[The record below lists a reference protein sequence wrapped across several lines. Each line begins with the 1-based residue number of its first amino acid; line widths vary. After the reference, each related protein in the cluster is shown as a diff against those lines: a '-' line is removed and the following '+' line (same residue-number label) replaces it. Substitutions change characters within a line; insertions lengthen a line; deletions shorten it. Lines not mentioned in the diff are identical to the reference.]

1 MRTESRR
8 CNRTVPVVIR
18 RSSLS
23 PQNKGTFVVSLADAV
38 SSLNFHENVQNAERD
53 YGNAISRWARL
64 VSGIE
69 KDRSD
74 TLLRWKLADDI
85 ATFRSHLR
93 ARWGIE
99 PTNLVRAASLDLGF
113 SYSSLKYM
121 LCLREKFTLKEVRS
135 NRITWGRYQE
145 ILDIKDDNLMKEC
158 INLVRRG
165 VITSPGGIR
174 EFKKKAYSLHM

>member
-1 MRTESRR
+1 MRTESTRS
-8 CNRTVPVVIR
+8 NMAIPVVIR

-23 PQNKGTFVVSLADAV
+23 PQNQGSFVVSLADAV
-38 SSLNFHENVQNAERD
+38 SSVNFHENVQNAERE
-53 YGNAISRWARL
+53 YRNAVTRWARL
-64 VSGIE
+64 VSRMN

-74 TLLRWKLADDI
+74 SLLRWRLADDV

-99 PTNLVRAASLDLGF
+99 PTNLVRAASTDIGI
-113 SYSSLKYM
+113 SNSSLKYM

-145 ILDIKDDNLMKEC
+145 ILDIKDDNLMREC

-174 EFKKKAYSLHM
+174 EFKKKANSLRM